1 MSKRSCGTEDN
12 FRDLGVAMRIRHF
25 GGIETASTRDEL
37 RRILSKRFENESNEF
52 WIFADNK
59 EFSAWRFL

>member
-1 MSKRSCGTEDN
+1 
-12 FRDLGVAMRIRHF
+12 MRIRHF

-37 RRILSKRFENESNEF
+37 RRILAKRFENESNEF